1 MTAISAKDGKTAQ
14 PVESNSARFSLSRD
28 AEAVAHLA
36 KEALVS
42 AAYEGLQ
49 QPVTAVAQLVDQ
61 VVPRA
66 ELESK
71 VQFVSAQEPAAFGT
85 ADWHAQQLGG
95 AAGQILPFLLA
106 RAGAKPIVGKLFGE
120 SEEAVLALKRAP
132 IGMSMTE
139 AGVAG
144 FINGALLTPTNDRQ
158 NFVASRLVNG
168 ANGVATMTTLTASSV
183 GLAKVAETAPL
194 QKLGVSKLL
203 LHPVVSGLISGVPAG
218 LVGSELSSGESERR
232 LATSSEIGHSIYSMS
247 MVGGTFGAIG
257 GFAAKAGVEGKSIG
271 PEPRSNHA
279 VENLQPE
286 QNQDAKTPKTE
297 QTHRS
302 TDSQTISVVAPTSES
317 NRIQAPADKRAPIGI
332 QLELPLGSE
341 FESKALYAV
350 PELNS
355 VSISNIVKDAVEPP
369 RRTGTGVP
377 EQLSL
382 QFPDRLSAQGE
393 KAYQLLKDLQKLTPE
408 ETEKPGEPVTMREAQ
423 ALRILLDEWVEG
435 AQLLYSR
442 LYYRSRVAAHMAWE
456 IWTESSMSKLED
468 DMPGIYERALIA
480 GDPANKPTPEDHVGV
495 SYGEKRIGIENQ
507 EDAAKFM
514 AIWKRSRPLNNW
526 IGWQGNSDAATLMRM
541 ARWSRIDEIP
551 DEAIK
556 PISSRY
562 QCTEEQFGPDTD
574 PQTLVKAAQGWRFV
588 PEVNTELAIKIGEME
603 PQSQFSA
610 SQAFNKTIEHFGV
623 EREDAAKLFL
633 GEKAAEAEAF
643 MLKQIEELSGQR
655 TRLLIK
661 HASPV
666 SLPVA
671 VHSLLS
677 DILEPPHRVALIQGL
692 NMFKRPTEILATMD
706 PSTFREAYDALVRDN
721 PHDKVDWSK
730 RHFFW
735 HERSAVVLAT
745 VFKSNWK
752 NWLDSQ
758 SRAGRDNY
766 DATTWLTARPPAAIK
781 GLGSFLLENNARAV
795 NHLERIADAWM
806 DIKDSPSRAF
816 NDVLNQALLNRYE
829 KIEDPAFAR
838 EASLWNVKADDYPQF
853 EKRYMASKSVPMPF
867 PTDQAWS
874 AEGLTGRFIPRD
886 DPRGLFVGE
895 HTNCC
900 QHPGGN
906 ADSSAWYGQ
915 ENPKSGFFIIE
926 NANKDIVAQSWTV
939 VTDDG
944 GLIFDNV
951 EAKGLG
957 NQQGAAL
964 SIYKQT
970 AESLAGKFH
979 TITMG
984 VSNSDL
990 NVESLP
996 LAGNK
1001 TQLLPRDFSGYTDA
1015 GMQVL
1020 LASAEEAAPKP
1031 GPPPIVRGALS
1042 LDKPIMTNIAEER
1055 FPDGWTHLPWEPE
1068 TRGLVVQDAD
1078 GKVQG
1083 YALYEPSNHY
1093 ISDMAVRVTAGANY
1107 GYLLTTGLFKIIR
1120 SLGGEWSADMRESTS
1135 YRMVTKAGEKGR
1147 IKIVSDKTTDAPMG
1161 NEPMHHVVFKIP
1173 DTSDVPGGDAGN
1185 REKTSEPRH

>member
-1 MTAISAKDGKTAQ
+1 MTAISVKDGKAPR
-14 PVESNSARFSLSRD
+14 PVESYSARFSLSRD
-28 AEAVAHLA
+28 AEEIAHLA

-42 AAYEGLQ
+42 AAYDGLQ

-61 VVPRA
+61 VVPQA
-66 ELESK
+66 KLESK

-144 FINGALLTPTNDRQ
+144 FINGALLTPTNDSDRQ
-158 NFVASRLVNG
+158 NFVASRLVSG

-194 QKLGVSKLL
+194 QKLGVSKFL

-218 LVGSELSSGESERR
+218 LVGAELSSGESQHRF
-232 LATSSEIGHSIYSMS
+232 ATSEEIGHSIYGMS
-247 MVGGTFGAIG
+247 MVGGAFGAVG
-257 GFAAKAGVEGKSIG
+257 GFAAKSGVESKASG
-271 PEPRSNHA
+271 PEARSNPA
-279 VENLQPE
+279 VENLQSVP
-286 QNQDAKTPKTE
+286 NQDGKAPNAE
-297 QTHRS
+297 QTGNIE
-302 TDSQTISVVAPTSES
+302 SQATSVVAPTSES
-317 NRIQAPADKRAPIGI
+317 NRTQAPLDKTLSTGI
-332 QLELPLGSE
+332 QLELPFGPE
-341 FESKALYAV
+341 FESKAPHAV
-350 PELNS
+350 SESNP
-355 VSISNIVKDAVEPP
+355 VSTLNIVKDAAEPP
-369 RRTGTGVP
+369 RRTGTRVP
-377 EQLSL
+377 EQLNL
-382 QFPDRLSAQGE
+382 QFPERLSAQGE
-393 KAYQLLKDLQKLTPE
+393 KAYQVLKDLQKLTPE
-408 ETEKPGEPVTMREAQ
+408 ETEKSGEPVTMREAQ
-423 ALRILLDEWVEG
+423 ALRILLDEWVDG

-556 PISSRY
+556 PISSHY
-562 QCTEEQFGPDTD
+562 HWTEEQFGPDTD

-623 EREDAAKLFL
+623 ERDDAAKLFV

-661 HASPV
+661 HANPV

-677 DILEPPHRVALIQGL
+677 GTLEPSHRVALIQGL

-706 PSTFREAYDALVRDN
+706 PTTFREAYDALVRDN

-730 RHFFW
+730 RYFGW

-745 VFKSNWK
+745 VFKGNWK

-795 NHLERIADAWM
+795 NHLERVADAWM
-806 DIKDSPSRAF
+806 DIKDTPSRAF
-816 NDVLNQALLNRYE
+816 NDLLNQALLNRYE

-838 EASLWNVKADDYPQF
+838 EASLWNVKTEDYPQF
-853 EKRYMASKSVPMPF
+853 EKRYIASKSVPMPF
-867 PTDQAWS
+867 PTDQSWS

-915 ENPKSGFFIIE
+915 ENPKSGFFVIE

-964 SIYKQT
+964 SIYKQA

-996 LAGNK
+996 LAANK

-1020 LASAEEAAPKP
+1020 LASSEQAAPKP
-1031 GPPPIVRGALS
+1031 GPRPIVRGALS
-1042 LDKPIMTNIAEER
+1042 LDKPIMTSIAENR
-1055 FPDGWTHLPWEPE
+1055 FPDGWTHLPWEPQ

-1093 ISDMAVRVTAGANY
+1093 ISDMAVRVTADANY
-1107 GYLLTTGLFKIIR
+1107 GYLLTTGLFRIIR

-1147 IKIVSDKTTDAPMG
+1147 IKIVSDKVTDAPMG
-1161 NEPMHHVVFKIP
+1161 NEPMHHVVFRIP
-1173 DTSDVPGGDAGN
+1173 DASNASGGDAAVDQN
-1185 REKTSEPRH
+1185 Q